1 MCTSMWGGLVRSG
14 PGPALPEGW
23 GKARCERAARNMRLP
38 GRGVRRPGPEGRQG
52 MPSLRAPKVS
62 RAPSLV

>member
-23 GKARCERAARNMRLP
+23 GKARCEGAARNMRLP
-38 GRGVRRPGPEGRQG
+38 GMGVRNVQVGCGLSRSDGC
-52 MPSLRAPKVS
+52 LVS
-62 RAPSLV
+62 AQQ